1 MHSNIADLF
10 GSDDEVIPVMKEL
23 LEESER
29 KRQIM
34 HQALL
39 LGMYYYTYLKK
50 KPRRVAKESGIEWVE
65 KTLHNETSCYNMFRM
80 NPPVFEMLHDVLVQS
95 YGLLST
101 SRMSSREALGMFLWM
116 IGPPEP
122 IRQAEDK
129 FTRLMETISRKFE
142 HVLECVCN
150 LAKDSIRPSDPNF
163 RTVHPKIADHKYAP
177 FFNNAIGAIDGT
189 HVKVIVPGNKV
200 GPYFNRSKEKSQN
213 VLAICDFD
221 KRFTFVAAGIPGSA
235 HDWTVL
241 QEAMRRY
248 NDNFPHPPPGT
259 WRWFCLPPHCTNE
272 LLYLFCDG

>member
-1 MHSNIADLF
+1 
-10 GSDDEVIPVMKEL
+10 MK
-23 LEESER
+23 
-29 KRQIM
+29 
-34 HQALL
+34 QALL
-39 LGMYYYTYLKK
+39 LGMYYFTYLDKN
-50 KPRRVAKESGIEWVE
+50 PPRVAKESGIEWVE
-65 KTLHNETSCYNMFRM
+65 KTLRNERSCYNMFRM
-80 NPPVFEMLHDVLVQS
+80 NPPVFEMLHDLLVQS
-95 YGLLST
+95 YGLKST
-101 SRMSSREALGMFLWM
+101 TRMSSREALGLFLWM

-122 IRQAEDK
+122 VRQAEDK
-129 FTRLMETISRKFE
+129 FTRSMETISRKFE
-142 HVLECVCN
+142 HVLQCVCN
-150 LAKDSIRPSDPNF
+150 LAKDIIRPRDPTF
-163 RTVHPKIADHKYAP
+163 STGHPKIANHKYAP

-221 KRFTFVAAGIPGSA
+221 KRFMFVAAGIPGSA